1 MEFLHTAIL
10 IQEKYQNYQNGIEAA
25 YLPIWLKVVNYN
37 KEGQI
42 VVSYNKE
49 GQIFLSATMHFNR
62 TGVVT
67 EQDLCHLQ

>member
-1 MEFLHTAIL
+1 MVM
-10 IQEKYQNYQNGIEAA
+10 EAA